1 MLWLESLFWHHCNN
15 RFSNLDTVDL
25 DYYLEGIT
33 ASTTDTN
40 WLPAH
45 PQQPLVSQEQLSYPC
60 VLKSN
65 YLSVVPVN
73 YILLSIQCCQSGVLT
88 LRDPRGKI
96 KLHESQQILGTT
108 WPWRPTYQSNWNH
121 IFALTPGFFLSVF
134 VLQLSITLCNMTHSA
149 LKTIPQAH
157 QGFIFFCCWSYRLQA
172 WRRVVAALLFS
183 FCKVGNGVIY
193 HLSNVRKVRINQ
205 MDCVSR
211 FHPKVQLINW
221 STWRYMEP
229 GSCVNQCCC
238 WYRLNWEQYTTRK

>member
-65 YLSVVPVN
+65 NLSVVPVN

-88 LRDPRGKI
+88 LRDPGGKI

-157 QGFIFFCCWSYRLQA
+157 QGFIFFVVEVIDYR
-172 WRRVVAALLFS
+172 
-183 FCKVGNGVIY
+183 
-193 HLSNVRKVRINQ
+193 
-205 MDCVSR
+205 
-211 FHPKVQLINW
+211 
-221 STWRYMEP
+221 P
-229 GSCVNQCCC
+229 GG
-238 WYRLNWEQYTTRK
+238 E